1 MSGAAFDRAHALG
14 AQGADNL
21 QSPDQTTTRS
31 DLGSNVVALR
41 PTDPTNPFTTVQID
55 DDGGVTILSP
65 RVRRPRPDQDP
76 ATFDA
81 NLALTMDDGD
91 LSMLGEELV
100 EGIDADEQSRQKFID
115 IFNKNL
121 ELLGLRDEQPAAGQR
136 SRGSISRVTHP
147 LLLEAVVKSQ
157 GAARA
162 ELLPAQGPAKVM
174 IRGDSNAQ
182 LEDLAR
188 TLEDD
193 FNAYLTVGAREYYPD
208 TDRGLFGLFFSGNMF
223 KKVYEHPLRRRPVSD
238 TIAVEDLIVSEDAVD
253 LDTAIRITHRSRL
266 SRTTLR
272 RMQVFG
278 DWLDVELP
286 NTLPQIDPAARKKH
300 EMMGTSYGFG
310 GLRPQDTVYEV
321 CECTTD
327 LDLDELG
334 IKGVPDDL
342 PVPVVVTLDKQ
353 SRKVLAV
360 RRGWRRLDPEF
371 RRRMR
376 YVHYG
381 MVPAINFLCLGH
393 MHLLGGHARALT
405 AAWRVILDAG
415 MFANFPGG
423 MKLKGVRVGPDGNDI
438 HPQPGEWPDIDAA
451 GIDDI
456 RKVVM
461 AMPYKEASAV
471 FIQFIQSVA
480 TEAKG
485 LAATIDVEMGE
496 GRTNIPVGSMM
507 AMIEQ
512 ASQLSAI
519 IHKRLHTAQSRELE
533 LFKELVQENP
543 EAIIKVIPNPQ
554 HRWVGQIAF
563 NNIDLVPVSDPNVPS
578 QIHRV
583 MLATAMVTMAGQN
596 PDIYNRMAT
605 HQRAW
610 RTIGVG
616 DADSF
621 LQQAPPQGQQQ
632 GDPAA
637 MLAAQAQ
644 MTKANADMAN
654 VQMKTE
660 ENRRKAATETV
671 EAQMKQQRE
680 QQELQ
685 AGAAERQIKLQV
697 AQVGLNTER
706 IRQESEQV
714 RANAQQQTADAK
726 VAASHAQIG
735 VHMAQGAAQVGVQQA
750 NQQAA
755 EARAKAV
762 AAQQR
767 QRARSKS

>member
-1 MSGAAFDRAHALG
+1 LSATTSRTDASGGFAA
-14 AQGADNL
+14 ADTL
-21 QSPDQTTTRS
+21 LPPDQTTTRTP
-31 DLGSNVVALR
+31 LAKPSNVV
-41 PTDPTNPFTTVQID
+41 PFKTVQID
-55 DDGGVTILSP
+55 DDGGVTLLSP
-65 RVRRPRPDQDP
+65 RVRRRKPEDDP
-76 ATFDA
+76 ATFDE
-81 NLALTMDDGD
+81 NLALKMDDGD
-91 LSMLGEELV
+91 LASLGYEIAEGV
-100 EGIDADEQSRQKFID
+100 EVDEQSRSKFIET
-115 IFNKNL
+115 FNKSL
-121 ELLGLRDEQPAAGQR
+121 ELLGLKDETPQAGQR

-162 ELLPAQGPAKVM
+162 ELLPAQGPAKVQ

-223 KKVYEHPLRRRPVSD
+223 KKVYEHPLRHRPVSD
-238 TIAVEDLIVSEDAVD
+238 TIAVEDLIVNEDAVD
-253 LDTAIRITHRSRL
+253 LETAIRISHRSRM
-266 SRTTLR
+266 TKGMLR
-272 RMQVFG
+272 RMQLFG

-286 NTLPQIDPAARKKH
+286 ATFPQLDPATRKKQ
-300 EMMGTSYGFG
+300 ELMGTGYGFG
-310 GLRPQDTVYEV
+310 GWRPQDTQYDIYET
-321 CECTTD
+321 TTD
-327 LDLDELG
+327 VDLADY
-334 IKGVPDDL
+334 GVRGTPDDF
-342 PVPVVVTLDKQ
+342 PVPVVVSLERQTK
-353 SRKVLAV
+353 KVLAV
-360 RRGWRRLDPEF
+360 RRGWRRGDAEF

-461 AMPYKEASAV
+461 PMPYKEASAV
-471 FIQFIQSVA
+471 FIQFINSVA
-480 TEAKG
+480 SEAKS

-519 IHKRLHTAQSRELE
+519 IHKRLHTAQTRELE
-533 LFKELVQENP
+533 LFKELVAENP
-543 EAIIKVIPNPQ
+543 EAILKVIPNPQ
-554 HRWVGQIAF
+554 KRWVGQLAF
-563 NNIDLVPVSDPNVPS
+563 NNVDLVPVSDPNVPS

-596 PDIYNRMAT
+596 PDIYNRLAT

-621 LQQAPPQGQQQ
+621 LQQPPPQGAPQ

-637 MLAAQAQ
+637 MMAAQAQ
-644 MTKANADMAN
+644 MTKAQADMQN
-654 VQMKTE
+654 VQAKQQ
-660 ENRRKAATETV
+660 ENQRKAATETV
-671 EAQMKQQRE
+671 EAQMKTQQ
-680 QQELQ
+680 QQAEMQ
-685 AGAAERQIKLQV
+685 DSAAERAIKLQV
-697 AQVGLNTER
+697 AQVGLNTEQ
-706 IRQESEQV
+706 IRQETERV
-714 RANAQQQTADAK
+714 RSQAQADTADAK
-726 VAASHAQIG
+726 VAASHMQIG
-735 VHMAQGAAQVGVQQA
+735 VHAAQVGVQQA
-750 NQQAA
+750 NQDTAEAKAKAAQAA
-755 EARAKAV
+755 AKA
-762 AAQQR
+762 AA
-767 QRARSKS
+767 AKPKSSST